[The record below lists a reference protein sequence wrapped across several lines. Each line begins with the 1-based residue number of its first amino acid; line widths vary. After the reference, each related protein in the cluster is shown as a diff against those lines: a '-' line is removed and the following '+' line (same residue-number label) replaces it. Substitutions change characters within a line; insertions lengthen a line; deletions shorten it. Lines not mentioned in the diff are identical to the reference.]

1 MLRPMPKWFV
11 YILRSVEKPFIYV
24 GFTNDVSRRLT
35 EHNSGF
41 VKSTKAYK
49 PFQLVA
55 YVAVQTEGKARE
67 LEKYFKT
74 GSGKAILK
82 KRIMTGQAL
91 TRSEVGLTD
100 EAPKGA

>member
-1 MLRPMPKWFV
+1 MPQWFV
-11 YILRSVEKPFIYV
+11 YILRSVEKPFLYV
-24 GFTNDVSRRLT
+24 GFTSDISRRLMD
-35 EHNSGF
+35 HNAGF
-41 VKSTKAYK
+41 VRSTKAYK

-55 YVAVQTEGKARE
+55 YVAVQTERKAKE

-82 KRIMTGQAL
+82 KRIMTDQAL
-91 TRSEVGLTD
+91 TRSVVGLTD